1 MTWRRRLIDN
11 KERGRERE
19 IEVRKETIHDEVWK
33 EIIDE
38 EITE

>member
-19 IEVRKETIHDEVWK
+19 IEVRKENIHDEVLK